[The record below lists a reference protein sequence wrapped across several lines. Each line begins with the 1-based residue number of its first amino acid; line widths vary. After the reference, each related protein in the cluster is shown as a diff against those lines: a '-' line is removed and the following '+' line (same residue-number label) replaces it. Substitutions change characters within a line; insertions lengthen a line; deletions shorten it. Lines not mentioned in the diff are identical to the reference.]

1 VKNIDLGCG
10 RGFVFGKDSWPEIEA
25 CIVAEFDAVKTER
38 LGLLQKRGAVGRAV
52 SMPACGEGEGGGRHG
67 H

>member
-1 VKNIDLGCG
+1 M
-10 RGFVFGKDSWPEIEA
+10 FGKDSWPEIEA

-52 SMPACGEGEGGGRHG
+52 SMPACGEGKGRGRHEIEFR
-67 H
+67 